1 MGLFKSKAEKEQERR
16 MLVKQSMKEL
26 EKRVRKLKEQE
37 AVYVRAAKTAQE
49 ENLPKQIQLAKDALK
64 MTISERK
71 RTMEMLLNAQI
82 ISQMR
87 DMSAMTGEFLKAV
100 HNISKSIAGT
110 TSQDVNKISA
120 ELKVAMSKVENQ
132 TENLA
137 DMLEDS
143 QDSVSDFSTDNSLVG
158 DDEIKSL
165 IYGNGSS
172 SSSSSSASSTDNSAL
187 DDELEAL
194 KKLI

>member
-26 EKRVRKLKEQE
+26 EKRIRKLREQE
-37 AVYVRAAKTAQE
+37 AHYIKAAQVAQR
-49 ENLPKQIQLAKDALK
+49 ENLPRQIQLAKDALK
-64 MTISERK
+64 MTVSERK

-100 HNISKSIAGT
+100 HNISKSIAGS

-120 ELKVAMSKVENQ
+120 ELKMAMNKVENQ

-137 DMLEDS
+137 DMLENS
-143 QDSVSDFSTDNSLVG
+143 QDDLGDYSENITSVSDE
-158 DDEIKSL
+158 EIDQL
-165 IYGNGSS
+165 IYGTGSS
-172 SSSSSSASSTDNSAL
+172 GSGSELSL
-187 DDELEAL
+187 DDELLAL
-194 KKLI
+194 QKELNK

>member
-26 EKRVRKLKEQE
+26 EKRIRKLKEQE
-37 AVYVRAAKTAQE
+37 AVYIRAAKTAQE
-49 ENLPKQIQLAKDALK
+49 ENLPQQIQLAKDGLK
-64 MTISERK
+64 LTISERK
-71 RTMEMLLNAQI
+71 RTLQMLLNAQI

-110 TSQDVNKISA
+110 ANQDVNKISA
-120 ELKVAMSKVENQ
+120 ELKIAMGKVENQ

-143 QDSVSDFSTDNSLVG
+143 QDELNDSADGMASISDE
-158 DDEIKSL
+158 EIDQL
-165 IYGNGSS
+165 IYGTGSGQG
-172 SSSSSSASSTDNSAL
+172 STLSIDQELLAL
-187 DDELEAL
+187 QKELN
-194 KKLI
+194 K

>member
-1 MGLFKSKAEKEQERR
+1 MGLFKTKQEKEQERR

-26 EKRVRKLKEQE
+26 EKRIRKLKEQE
-37 AVYVRAAKTAQE
+37 ANYVKAAQVAQR
-49 ENLPKQIQLAKDALK
+49 ENLPRQIQLAKDALK
-64 MTISERK
+64 MTVSERK

-100 HNISKSIAGT
+100 HNISKSIAGS

-120 ELKVAMSKVENQ
+120 ELKMAMNKVENQ

-137 DMLEDS
+137 DMLENA
-143 QDSVSDFSTDNSLVG
+143 QDDVSDYSEGASNVS
-158 DDEIKSL
+158 DEEIDQL
-165 IYGNGSS
+165 IYGTGA
-172 SSSSSSASSTDNSAL
+172 SSAAGSEFSL
-187 DDELEAL
+187 DDELLAL
-194 KKLI
+194 QKELNK

>member
-37 AVYVRAAKTAQE
+37 AVYVRAAKTAQD

-120 ELKVAMSKVENQ
+120 ELKMAMNKVENQ

-143 QDSVSDFSTDNSLVG
+143 QDDISDYGEGISSVSDE
-158 DDEIKSL
+158 EIDQL
-165 IYGNGSS
+165 IYGAGG
-172 SSSSSSASSTDNSAL
+172 ASSGSAMSL
-187 DDELEAL
+187 DDELLSLQKEL
-194 KKLI
+194 NK

>member
-26 EKRVRKLKEQE
+26 EKRIRKLREQE
-37 AVYVRAAKTAQE
+37 ANYIKAAQVAQR
-49 ENLPKQIQLAKDALK
+49 ENLPRQIQLAKDALK
-64 MTISERK
+64 MTVSERK

-110 TSQDVNKISA
+110 ASQDVNKISA
-120 ELKVAMSKVENQ
+120 ELKMAMGQVENQ

-137 DMLEDS
+137 DMLENS
-143 QDSVSDFSTDNSLVG
+143 QDDLGDYSENITSVSDE
-158 DDEIKSL
+158 EIDQL
-165 IYGNGSS
+165 IYGTGSS
-172 SSSSSSASSTDNSAL
+172 GSGSELSL
-187 DDELEAL
+187 DDELLAL
-194 KKLI
+194 QKELNK

>member
-1 MGLFKSKAEKEQERR
+1 MGLFKSKQEKEQERR

-37 AVYVRAAKTAQE
+37 AVYIRAAKTAQE
-49 ENLPKQIQLAKDALK
+49 ENLPRQIQLAKDALK

-100 HNISKSIAGT
+100 HNISKSISGT

-120 ELKVAMSKVENQ
+120 ELKMAMNKVENQ

-137 DMLEDS
+137 DMLESS
-143 QDSVSDFSTDNSLVG
+143 QDDIYDSAEGMTSVSDE
-158 DDEIKSL
+158 EIDQL
-165 IYGNGSS
+165 IYGQGGNDSNIS
-172 SSSSSSASSTDNSAL
+172 IDQELLAL
-187 DDELEAL
+187 QKELN
-194 KKLI
+194 K

>member
-1 MGLFKSKAEKEQERR
+1 MGLFKTKAEKEQERR

-37 AVYVRAAKTAQE
+37 AVYVRAAQTAQQ

-110 TSQDVNKISA
+110 ASQDVNKISA
-120 ELKVAMSKVENQ
+120 ELKMAMGQVENQ

-137 DMLEDS
+137 DMLENS
-143 QDSVSDFSTDNSLVG
+143 QDDVSDYSEGMTSIS
-158 DDEIKSL
+158 DEEVDQL
-165 IYGNGSS
+165 IYGSG
-172 SSSSSSASSTDNSAL
+172 SSSSASEGISIDQELLAL
-187 DDELEAL
+187 QNELN
-194 KKLI
+194 K

>member
-1 MGLFKSKAEKEQERR
+1 MGLFKTKEEKEQERR

-37 AVYVRAAKTAQE
+37 AVYVRAAQTAQQ

-110 TSQDVNKISA
+110 ASQDVNKISA
-120 ELKVAMSKVENQ
+120 ELKMAMGKVENQ

-137 DMLEDS
+137 DMLENS
-143 QDSVSDFSTDNSLVG
+143 QDDVSDYSEGMTAIS
-158 DDEIKSL
+158 DEEVDQL
-165 IYGNGSS
+165 IYGTSS
-172 SSSSSSASSTDNSAL
+172 GMSAAASGGISRDQELLAL
-187 DDELEAL
+187 QNELN
-194 KKLI
+194 K

>member
-1 MGLFKSKAEKEQERR
+1 MGLFKTKQEKEQERK

-26 EKRVRKLKEQE
+26 EKRIRKLKEQE
-37 AVYVRAAKTAQE
+37 AVYIKAAIVAQE
-49 ENLPKQIQLAKDALK
+49 ENLPQQIQLAKDALK

-71 RTMEMLLNAQI
+71 RTMQMLLNAQI

-110 TSQDVNKISA
+110 SNQDVSKISSD
-120 ELKVAMSKVENQ
+120 LRKAMGMVEAQ

-137 DMLEDS
+137 DMLDES
-143 QDSVSDFSTDNSLVG
+143 QDSFTDYSEGMSSISDA
-158 DDEIKSL
+158 EIDQM
-165 IYGNGSS
+165 IYGTSGVQTNNMDLSI
-172 SSSSSSASSTDNSAL
+172 DQELLAL
-187 DDELEAL
+187 QKELS
-194 KKLI
+194 K

>member
-1 MGLFKSKAEKEQERR
+1 MKLFKSKAEKEAERR

-26 EKRVRKLKEQE
+26 EKRIRKLKEQE
-37 AVYVRAAKTAQE
+37 AVYIRAAKAAQQ

-64 MTISERK
+64 MTVSERK

-100 HNISKSIAGT
+100 HNISKSIAGS
-110 TSQDVNKISA
+110 TSQDVNKISS
-120 ELKVAMSKVENQ
+120 ELKIAMGKVENQ

-137 DMLEDS
+137 DMLENA
-143 QDSVSDFSTDNSLVG
+143 QDDLSDYSEETSASVSDE
-158 DDEIKSL
+158 EIDQL
-165 IYGNGSS
+165 IYGAGGA
-172 SSSSSSASSTDNSAL
+172 SAGGAL
-187 DDELEAL
+187 SIDDELAAL
-194 KKLI
+194 QRELNK

>member
-1 MGLFKSKAEKEQERR
+1 MGLFKSKQEKEQERR
-16 MLVKQSMKEL
+16 MLVKQSMKKL
-26 EKRVRKLKEQE
+26 EKRIRKLKEQE
-37 AVYVRAAKTAQE
+37 AVYIRTAKAALE
-49 ENLPKQIQLAKDALK
+49 DNLPKQIQLAKDALK

-120 ELKVAMSKVENQ
+120 ELKMAMDKVENQ

-137 DMLEDS
+137 DMLEDA
-143 QDSVSDFSTDNSLVG
+143 QDNVGDYSEGASNVSDE
-158 DDEIKSL
+158 EIEQL
-165 IYGNGSS
+165 IYGSQDGSNGNISI
-172 SSSSSSASSTDNSAL
+172 DQELLAL
-187 DDELEAL
+187 QEAL
-194 KKLI
+194 GKK

>member
-26 EKRVRKLKEQE
+26 EKRIRKLKEQE
-37 AVYVRAAKTAQE
+37 AVYVKAAQTAQQ
-49 ENLPKQIQLAKDALK
+49 ENLPRQIQLAKDALK
-64 MTISERK
+64 MTVSERK

-100 HNISKSIAGT
+100 HNISKSIAGS

-120 ELKVAMSKVENQ
+120 ELKIAMGQVENQ

-137 DMLEDS
+137 DMLENS
-143 QDSVSDFSTDNSLVG
+143 QDDVSDFSEGTSAIS
-158 DDEIKSL
+158 DEEIDQL
-165 IYGNGSS
+165 IYGVGGAAGA
-172 SSSSSSASSTDNSAL
+172 SAGGVSI
-187 DDELEAL
+187 DDELLAL
-194 KKLI
+194 QKELNK

>member
-120 ELKVAMSKVENQ
+120 ELKIAMGKVENQ

-143 QDSVSDFSTDNSLVG
+143 QDDISDYGEGISSVSDE
-158 DDEIKSL
+158 EIDQL
-165 IYGNGSS
+165 IYGAGGASQGSGLS
-172 SSSSSSASSTDNSAL
+172 L
-187 DDELEAL
+187 DDELLSLQKEL
-194 KKLI
+194 NK

>member
-26 EKRVRKLKEQE
+26 EKRIRKLKEQE
-37 AVYVRAAKTAQE
+37 AVYIRAAKVAQE
-49 ENLPKQIQLAKDALK
+49 ENLPQQIKLAKDGLK
-64 MTISERK
+64 LTISERK
-71 RTMEMLLNAQI
+71 RTLQMLLNAQI
-82 ISQMR
+82 IAQMR

-110 TSQDVNKISA
+110 SSQDVNKISA
-120 ELKVAMSKVENQ
+120 ELKIAMGKVENQ

-143 QDSVSDFSTDNSLVG
+143 QDELSDTTEGMAAIS
-158 DDEIKSL
+158 DDEIDQL
-165 IYGNGSS
+165 IYGTKGA
-172 SSSSSSASSTDNSAL
+172 ASSDISIDQELLAL
-187 DDELEAL
+187 QKELN
-194 KKLI
+194 K

>member
-1 MGLFKSKAEKEQERR
+1 MKLFKSKAEKEAERR

-26 EKRVRKLKEQE
+26 EKRIRKLKEQE
-37 AVYVRAAKTAQE
+37 AVYIRAAKAAQQ

-64 MTISERK
+64 MTVSERK

-100 HNISKSIAGT
+100 HNISKSIAGS
-110 TSQDVNKISA
+110 TSQDVNKISS
-120 ELKVAMSKVENQ
+120 ELKMAMGKVETQ

-137 DMLEDS
+137 DMLENA
-143 QDSVSDFSTDNSLVG
+143 QDDLSDYSEETSSTVSDE
-158 DDEIKSL
+158 EIDQL
-165 IYGNGSS
+165 IYGAGGA
-172 SSSSSSASSTDNSAL
+172 SAGGAL
-187 DDELEAL
+187 SIDDELLAL
-194 KKLI
+194 QKELNK

>member
-1 MGLFKSKAEKEQERR
+1 MALFKTKQEKEQERK

-26 EKRVRKLKEQE
+26 EKRIRKLKEQE
-37 AVYVRAAKTAQE
+37 AVYIKAAVVAQE
-49 ENLPKQIQLAKDALK
+49 ENLPQQIQLAKDALK

-71 RTMEMLLNAQI
+71 RTMQMLLNAQI

-110 TSQDVNKISA
+110 SNQDVSKISSD
-120 ELKVAMSKVENQ
+120 LRKAMGMVEAQ

-137 DMLEDS
+137 DMLDES
-143 QDSVSDFSTDNSLVG
+143 QDGLTDYSEGMSSISDA
-158 DDEIKSL
+158 EIDQM
-165 IYGNGSS
+165 IYGTSGVQTNNMDLSI
-172 SSSSSSASSTDNSAL
+172 DQELLAL
-187 DDELEAL
+187 QKELS
-194 KKLI
+194 K

>member
-26 EKRVRKLKEQE
+26 EKRIRKLKEQE
-37 AVYVRAAKTAQE
+37 AVYIRAAKTAQE
-49 ENLPKQIQLAKDALK
+49 ENLPQQIQLAKDGLK
-64 MTISERK
+64 LTISERK
-71 RTMEMLLNAQI
+71 RTLQMLLNAQI

-110 TSQDVNKISA
+110 ANQDVNKISA
-120 ELKVAMSKVENQ
+120 ELKIAMGKVENQ

-143 QDSVSDFSTDNSLVG
+143 QD
-158 DDEIKSL
+158 
-165 IYGNGSS
+165 
-172 SSSSSSASSTDNSAL
+172 
-187 DDELEAL
+187 ELNEARFTRDT
-194 KKLI
+194 ITPFWARRRMQCF

>member
-1 MGLFKSKAEKEQERR
+1 MALFKTKAEKEQERR

-37 AVYVRAAKTAQE
+37 AVYIRAAKTAQE
-49 ENLPKQIQLAKDALK
+49 ENLPRQIQLAKDALK

-100 HNISKSIAGT
+100 HNISKSISGT

-120 ELKVAMSKVENQ
+120 ELKMAMGKVENQ

-137 DMLEDS
+137 DMLESS
-143 QDSVSDFSTDNSLVG
+143 QDDIYDSAEGMTAVSDE
-158 DDEIKSL
+158 EIDQL
-165 IYGNGSS
+165 IYGVQGSQES
-172 SSSSSSASSTDNSAL
+172 GISIDQELLAL
-187 DDELEAL
+187 QQELG
-194 KKLI
+194 KK

>member
-1 MGLFKSKAEKEQERR
+1 MGLFKTKQEKEQERK

-26 EKRVRKLKEQE
+26 EKRIRKLKEQE
-37 AVYVRAAKTAQE
+37 AVYIKAAVVAQE
-49 ENLPKQIQLAKDALK
+49 ENLPQQIQLAKDALK

-71 RTMEMLLNAQI
+71 RTMQMLLNAQI

-110 TSQDVNKISA
+110 SNQDVSKISSD
-120 ELKVAMSKVENQ
+120 LRKAMGMVEAQ

-137 DMLEDS
+137 DMLDES
-143 QDSVSDFSTDNSLVG
+143 QDGLTDYSEGMSSISDA
-158 DDEIKSL
+158 EIDQM
-165 IYGNGSS
+165 IYGTSGVQTNNMDL
-172 SSSSSSASSTDNSAL
+172 AIDQELLAL
-187 DDELEAL
+187 QKELS
-194 KKLI
+194 K

>member
-1 MGLFKSKAEKEQERR
+1 MGLFKTKQEKEQERK

-26 EKRVRKLKEQE
+26 EKRIRKLKEQE
-37 AVYVRAAKTAQE
+37 AVYIKAAIVAQE
-49 ENLPKQIQLAKDALK
+49 ENLPQQIQLAKDALK

-71 RTMEMLLNAQI
+71 RTMQMLLNAQI

-110 TSQDVNKISA
+110 SNQDVSKISSD
-120 ELKVAMSKVENQ
+120 LRKAMGMVEAQ

-137 DMLEDS
+137 DMLENS
-143 QDSVSDFSTDNSLVG
+143 QDDVSDYSEGMTSIS
-158 DDEIKSL
+158 DEEVDQL

-172 SSSSSSASSTDNSAL
+172 SSASEGISIDQELLAL
-187 DDELEAL
+187 QNELN
-194 KKLI
+194 K

>member
-26 EKRVRKLKEQE
+26 EKRIRKLKEQE
-37 AVYVRAAKTAQE
+37 AVYIRAAKTAQE
-49 ENLPKQIQLAKDALK
+49 ENLPQQIQLAKDGLK
-64 MTISERK
+64 LTISERK
-71 RTMEMLLNAQI
+71 RTLQMLLNAQI

-110 TSQDVNKISA
+110 ASQDVNKISA
-120 ELKVAMSKVENQ
+120 ELKIAMGKVENQ

-143 QDSVSDFSTDNSLVG
+143 QDVVSDNADGMSSIS
-158 DDEIKSL
+158 DEEIDQL
-165 IYGNGSS
+165 IYGNSGAQTADMSI
-172 SSSSSSASSTDNSAL
+172 DQELLAL
-187 DDELEAL
+187 QKEL
-194 KKLI
+194 KK

>member
-1 MGLFKSKAEKEQERR
+1 MALFKTKEEKEQERR

-26 EKRVRKLKEQE
+26 EKRIRKLKEQE
-37 AVYVRAAKTAQE
+37 ANYIKAAQVAQR
-49 ENLPKQIQLAKDALK
+49 ENLPRQIQLAKDALK
-64 MTISERK
+64 MTVSERK

-120 ELKVAMSKVENQ
+120 ELKMAMNKVENQ

-137 DMLEDS
+137 DMLENA
-143 QDSVSDFSTDNSLVG
+143 QDDMGDYSENISSIS
-158 DDEIKSL
+158 DDEIDQM
-165 IYGNGSS
+165 IYGVGGTPAAGAEIS
-172 SSSSSSASSTDNSAL
+172 L
-187 DDELEAL
+187 DDELLAL
-194 KKLI
+194 QRELNK

>member
-1 MGLFKSKAEKEQERR
+1 MGLFKTKEEKEQERR

-26 EKRVRKLKEQE
+26 EKRIRKLKEQE
-37 AVYVRAAKTAQE
+37 ASYIRAAQTAQK
-49 ENLPKQIQLAKDALK
+49 ENLPRQIQLAKDALK
-64 MTISERK
+64 MTVSERK

-110 TSQDVNKISA
+110 THQDVNKISA
-120 ELKVAMSKVENQ
+120 ELKMAMDKVENQ

-137 DMLEDS
+137 DMLENA
-143 QDSVSDFSTDNSLVG
+143 QDDVG
-158 DDEIKSL
+158 DYSEGLSSISDEEIDQL
-165 IYGNGSS
+165 IYGTGASAQGSEIS
-172 SSSSSSASSTDNSAL
+172 L
-187 DDELEAL
+187 DDELLAL
-194 KKLI
+194 QKELNK